1 MCLFVVISIALYNES
16 NNMIVV
22 SLLIG
27 SLRAEK
33 DNRMRFFSR
42 HVFDSK
48 KPKLEASAGSADAW

>member
-1 MCLFVVISIALYNES
+1 
-16 NNMIVV
+16 MIVV

-33 DNRMRFFSR
+33 DNRMIFVSR